1 MGEDEARYR
10 VGDRIVVY
18 EEGRVI
24 QAAPRAELLWQP
36 SSRSVARIMGIR
48 NLLQGVTLK
57 ATADRIQLRW
67 RGQVLEAVN
76 SPTRSYLPTP
86 DSPIAFYIRPEYVR
100 LIRKD
105 RGAVDPAHHM
115 NLMSGTVVR
124 EVDQGTSW
132 TLYLRLDEPGEP
144 AQDDYDL
151 ELEVP
156 RLVYEILEIERDRHW
171 EFSLHRGAMHVL
183 PSA

>member
-1 MGEDEARYR
+1 
-10 VGDRIVVY
+10 
-18 EEGRVI
+18 
-24 QAAPRAELLWQP
+24 
-36 SSRSVARIMGIR
+36 VARIMGIR
-48 NLLQGVTLK
+48 NLVQGVTLK

-76 SPTRSYLPTP
+76 SPTRSYLPAP
-86 DSPIAFYIRPEYVR
+86 DSPLSFFIRPEYVR

-105 RGAVDPAHHM
+105 RAGVDGAHHM

-124 EVDQGTSW
+124 EVDLGTSW
-132 TLYLRLDEPGEP
+132 TLFLRLDEPGTP
-144 AQDDYDL
+144 AQGDYDL

-156 RLVYEILEIERDRHW
+156 RLVYEILEIDRDRHW
-171 EFSLHRGAMHVL
+171 QFSLHRGAIHVL